1 MNVKMKTRLCVTKS
15 IMSNLSKLISKQ
27 VNNIFIFRLKSTN
40 KYNSITVKKPITNTL
55 PKIKLM
61 VLRQKLGD
69 LIKIFASMRNWG
81 R

>member
-15 IMSNLSKLISKQ
+15 VMSNLSKLISKQ

-55 PKIKLM
+55 PKIKLT

>member
-15 IMSNLSKLISKQ
+15 VMSNLSKFISKQ